1 MPQEVARRRSVMSP
15 CSFPSALK
23 NRHIWPPA
31 RDGRPGAP
39 GSLPSLPQTP
49 VWTPFPASRNEN
61 YVKRPMLLPCRQRPK
76 SKNSKLSQEAAQGAG
91 KTAAKTPPPTPSKGS
106 GGPGGGAPLWRSWC
120 TLSAP
125 REPGRHAWVVIPI
138 CQKRKLRP
146 ESRSPCPPPPRTALC
161 SQSCPLDCDT
171 GTLRDGRGVRRRD

>member
-106 GGPGGGAPLWRSWC
+106 GGRGGGTSLGVLVHPVS
-120 TLSAP
+120 
-125 REPGRHAWVVIPI
+125 
-138 CQKRKLRP
+138 
-146 ESRSPCPPPPRTALC
+146 PPRARP
-161 SQSCPLDCDT
+161 SCLGGHPHLPEEKTEAREQKPVPPATPHGPLFPELPP
-171 GTLRDGRGVRRRD
+171 GL